1 MPLRQY
7 FTWVGS
13 ILLVALFAAD
23 WCLPAPLPAP
33 RFEVS
38 PQERVN
44 LRIRSDHKWPDK
56 VVFDTTLS
64 QLASVADAGREPDA
78 VPNQKV
84 ARAGGR
90 TPLDALA
97 AMMPVAQPSAGP
109 DPQKAGNVEF
119 HVIPSTLPQSG
130 RMNLGFAVSR
140 QIPEGSTSRATAEIS
155 GAEHEGHFVCR
166 YVRQQAAVPRR
177 ICIHAEASRHQSGR
191 GDDQAASLRTDA
203 CASAADAEILLTAS
217 A

>member
-109 DPQKAGNVEF
+109 DPQNGWKRRIPRDSK
-119 HVIPSTLPQSG
+119 HPSTIRKDESRICRIATNSG
-130 RMNLGFAVSR
+130 RQYLKGNSR
-140 QIPEGSTSRATAEIS
+140 DFGS
-155 GAEHEGHFVCR
+155 
-166 YVRQQAAVPRR
+166 
-177 ICIHAEASRHQSGR
+177 
-191 GDDQAASLRTDA
+191 
-203 CASAADAEILLTAS
+203 
-217 A
+217 